1 MDRSLFRYILRYTWR
16 DQLALLALTLISF
29 PLIYVNLELP
39 KKIVNEALQGK
50 HIPKEIL
57 GFPTTQISYLMA
69 LSLLLLTLITING
82 VLKYVINVYAGVVGE
97 RTLRRLRHDLYWQV
111 MRFPLA
117 HFKTTS
123 PGEIIPMIVAET
135 EPVGGFIGES
145 FVVPIFQGGLLAT
158 YVLFIFMQDPWLG
171 LAAIALWPPQMYLIP
186 KLQRTINLLAKER
199 VQTAR
204 QLSDRIGETVVA
216 AAEIRGNDTT
226 EFERADVSDRLGR
239 IFTIRYEIYR
249 RKFFVMFLNNFLAQ
263 ITPFFFYSVG
273 GYLVSRGSLSLGA
286 LVAVL

>member
-1 MDRSLFRYILRYTWR
+1 MDRSLFRYILRHTWR

-50 HIPKEIL
+50 HIPAEIL
-57 GFPTTQISYLMA
+57 GFPVTQVSYLMA

-82 VLKYVINVYAGVVGE
+82 ALKYVINVYAGIVGE

-158 YVLFIFMQDPWLG
+158 YVPCASSRPASRRSASDHRE
-171 LAAIALWPPQMYLIP
+171 IATP
-186 KLQRTINLLAKER
+186 
-199 VQTAR
+199 TATATSR
-204 QLSDRIGETVVA
+204 ETA
-216 AAEIRGNDTT
+216 AATVAT
-226 EFERADVSDRLGR
+226 S
-239 IFTIRYEIYR
+239 
-249 RKFFVMFLNNFLAQ
+249 VM
-263 ITPFFFYSVG
+263 TPQS
-273 GYLVSRGSLSLGA
+273 
-286 LVAVL
+286 